1 MRLLMPRV
9 ETSIGI
15 DVGSRCVKVA
25 QASVRGGKIIR
36 RRLASMDMPGN
47 EGLTP
52 AVAEK
57 VAGLLARQG
66 FTGQDVVLGVP
77 PHLLRMEAVELP
89 KVGGGA
95 AHQLAEMEI
104 SRVTRLKNKTFEHGL
119 WELPSPSRGGSAV
132 HVMTVALPHADAD
145 KLCQP
150 FLDAGLEVAA
160 LYPQVSA
167 IASLVRQLLPADD
180 QLQTIIDIGGE
191 GTRLIILQRDNVLF
205 HRAIPGVGLTPL
217 EQTLRSELGVP
228 QEVASH
234 ILRNVGTDTRSAEGL
249 APAASRIG
257 RIFASMVEAIASEL
271 QLTQNYIT
279 HRYQQQT
286 ATTLLL
292 IGGGAGVPGFAE
304 MLSAATGREALVLI
318 PGLFD
323 AAGIAGTDADARSP
337 TYLAALACALYG
349 TEERS

>member
-234 ILRNVGTDTRSAEGL
+234 ILRNVGTDAKCGGSCSG
-249 APAASRIG
+249 G
-257 RIFASMVEAIASEL
+257 IA
-271 QLTQNYIT
+271 
-279 HRYQQQT
+279 HRQDFREHGGSDRVGT
-286 ATTLLL
+286 ATDAKLHYAPLSTADRDDV
-292 IGGGAGVPGFAE
+292 IADRRRRGGAGVRGDAR
-304 MLSAATGREALVLI
+304 AATGREALVLI